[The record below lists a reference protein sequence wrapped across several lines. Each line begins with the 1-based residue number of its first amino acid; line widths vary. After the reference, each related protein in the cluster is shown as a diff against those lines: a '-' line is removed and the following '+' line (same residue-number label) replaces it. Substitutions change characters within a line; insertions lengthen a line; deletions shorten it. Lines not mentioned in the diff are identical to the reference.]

1 MADAIFLC
9 PAAWEAWVSPETRR
23 LRQAEE
29 LPERAWEI
37 LLLPPGT
44 VREIHGTPV
53 RCSCLLVE
61 GDCRP
66 ELLASVETEH
76 VVTYGLSPRD
86 RRYPAC
92 RSLCCASS
100 ALCRG
105 RTEL

>member
-23 LRQAEE
+23 LRRAEE
-29 LPERAWEI
+29 LPERPWGV

-66 ELLASVETEH
+66 ELLASVE
-76 VVTYGLSPRD
+76 P
-86 RRYPAC
+86 
-92 RSLCCASS
+92 
-100 ALCRG
+100 
-105 RTEL
+105 